1 MQEGWL
7 KKKNDRQSG
16 AGGRE
21 GGREERKTIAPRAVV
36 QILSFVDTIGD
47 HFSTRPGPTVAD
59 GASPVN
65 CVSNDPLFMYDS
77 ANG

>member
-7 KKKNDRQSG
+7 KKKSDRQSG
-16 AGGRE
+16 AGGE
-21 GGREERKTIAPRAVV
+21 GGRREERKTIAPRAVV
-36 QILSFVDTIGD
+36 QILSFADTIGD
-47 HFSTRPGPTVAD
+47 HFSTRPDQLLQT

-65 CVSNDPLFMYDS
+65 CVSNDPLFTYDS